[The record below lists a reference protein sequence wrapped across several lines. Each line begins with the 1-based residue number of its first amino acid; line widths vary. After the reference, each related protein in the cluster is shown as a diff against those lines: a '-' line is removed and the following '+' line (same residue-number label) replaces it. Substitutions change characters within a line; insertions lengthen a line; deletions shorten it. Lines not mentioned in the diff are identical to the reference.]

1 MPVVSSDS
9 PRFFLFEEIGWRVE
23 QPADTP
29 KELVEEAK
37 RLGARRKFLAQGDG
51 GFYSQLSEF
60 PAGYTVPMH
69 SHDHNEMIVILHG
82 GCTMLGDGPTLK
94 AGDSM
99 VLIAGFEYGFAADA
113 DGMTFLTIRTER
125 LERVAIPVT
134 QIQVAISP
142 GVKLNLLNIP
152 FGIPPCRNDPNLR
165 LGHQR
170 V

>member
-1 MPVVSSDS
+1 MSNDTPK
-9 PRFFLFEEIGWRVE
+9 FFQVDEIAWPEE

-69 SHDHNEMIVILHG
+69 SHDHNEMIVILEG

-99 VLIAGFEYGFAADA
+99 VLIAGFEYGFAANG
-113 DGMTFLTIRTER
+113 DGMTFLTIRTGAAGTT
-125 LERVAIPVT
+125 L
-134 QIQVAISP
+134 Q
-142 GVKLNLLNIP
+142 
-152 FGIPPCRNDPNLR
+152 
-165 LGHQR
+165 
-170 V
+170 